1 MEIPSASGRST
12 KFPGVGWLRVV
23 LCLASLGTPAF
34 EEKDAFT
41 GFSRQGGGGGRVGR
55 LGGSRTWPFLYPG
68 FFLKLFQQ
76 CAADWENYR
85 GLILSCGGGG
95 GCCG

>member
-41 GFSRQGGGGGRVGR
+41 GFSRQEGGGGLDG
-55 LGGSRTWPFLYPG
+55 WME
-68 FFLKLFQQ
+68 
-76 CAADWENYR
+76 AER
-85 GLILSCGGGG
+85 GLFYIQDFF
-95 GCCG
+95 